1 VRFRILGPLEVRA
14 DAAELINFSGVRQR
28 AVMAGLLAEANRVI
42 SIDRLIKLLW
52 DTQPPVTAK
61 EQVQNVVSA
70 VRRTLDQWAPLAG
83 TVVTRSPGYM
93 ATVASD
99 QLDATRFEE
108 LALQARTLAPTDPH
122 QALGMYQEAL
132 GLWRGTALAG
142 LGNEVIQATA
152 NRLNEERLTVFEE
165 RVELELVLGR
175 DRHLIGDL
183 QAMTIE
189 YPLRERLRGLLMLAL
204 HRGGRTADALKVY
217 RNTRRMLID
226 ELGLEPSDQLRRL
239 EQQILSNDRQLLRP
253 AAPPPAPSTS
263 EQSVAAQAAPARVV
277 ESVATKRLTTHL
289 PVSFIKMAGRRSETR
304 ATVEHLVPSASAAQG
319 ATIVVVTGPPGVG
332 KTAFAESIAR
342 SATNAFP
349 DGRLWTCMLGRDAR
363 PVALRETLHRFLVP
377 LGKPA
382 PADATDYDLIE
393 LYNEALANRTMLI
406 VLDDVVDEAQ
416 IRGLLPANGNCSVL
430 ITSRRPLTAL
440 ARAHTIALPGLDP
453 EASMDMLSTLLGSGR
468 VAAEPGAAKRIAEL
482 CDGLPLALHAIG
494 ARIAAK
500 PHWRLSMVE
509 SRLANPKNR
518 LGELT
523 HSDLDLRSRL
533 RRAESEQS
541 AAAAVLFRRLALLED
556 VPVPSWVAAT
566 LVSVD
571 PLTAEALLEQLVD
584 AWLLK
589 AEVDENDQLLYHMP
603 PLARCYAIERLL
615 TDESVESRRSAT
627 QRVRDVLARTPWSR
641 VATPDSGHSESW
653 LISDLE
659 LVETGA

>member
-1 VRFRILGPLEVRA
+1 
-14 DAAELINFSGVRQR
+14 
-28 AVMAGLLAEANRVI
+28 MAGLLAEANRVI

-93 ATVASD
+93 AAVPCD
-99 QLDATRFEE
+99 QLDATLFEE
-108 LALQARTLAPTDPH
+108 LAAHARALAPTDPH
-122 QALGMYQEAL
+122 QALGMYREAL

-152 NRLNEERLTVFEE
+152 NRLDEERLTVFEE
-165 RVELELVLGR
+165 RAELELKLGR
-175 DRHLIGDL
+175 DRHLIGHL

-189 YPLRERLRGLLMLAL
+189 YPLRERFRGLLMLAL
-204 HRGGRTADALKVY
+204 HRGGRTADALQVY

-239 EQQILSNDRQLLRP
+239 EQQILANDRQLLRP
-253 AAPPPAPSTS
+253 AAPPPEPPATPQPALVRAAEATPS
-263 EQSVAAQAAPARVV
+263 
-277 ESVATKRLTTHL
+277 KRLTMHL
-289 PVSFIKMAGRRSETR
+289 PASFIKMAGRRSETID
-304 ATVEHLVPSASAAQG
+304 AVKHLTPPAASASQSPP
-319 ATIVVVTGPPGVG
+319 IVVVTGPPGVG
-332 KTAFAESIAR
+332 KTAFAESVAR
-342 SATNAFP
+342 TTTNVFP
-349 DGRLWTCMLGRDAR
+349 DGRLWTCMDAR
-363 PVALRETLHRFLVP
+363 PAPLAETLHRFLIT

-382 PADATDYDLIE
+382 PADATDYTLIGM
-393 LYNEALANRTMLI
+393 YNEALASRSMLI
-406 VLDDVVDEAQ
+406 VLDGVVDEAQ
-416 IRGLLPANGNCSVL
+416 IRGLLPTNGNCSIL

-440 ARAHTIALPGLDP
+440 AQAHTIVLNTLDP
-453 EASMDMLSTLLGSGR
+453 EASLDMLSTLLGSGR
-468 VAAEPGAAKRIAEL
+468 VAAEPSAAKRIAEL

-518 LGELT
+518 LEGLT
-523 HSDLDLRSRL
+523 HSDLDLRSRF
-533 RRAESEQS
+533 RRAENEQS

-584 AWLLK
+584 AWLLT
-589 AEVDENDQLLYHMP
+589 AEADQNGQVLYRMP
-603 PLARCYAIERLL
+603 SLARCYAIERLL
-615 TDESVESRRSAT
+615 TDESVESRRST
-627 QRVRDVLARTPWSR
+627 IQRVRDVLASTPWSL
-641 VATPDSGHSESW
+641 VATPDTGQCDPW
-653 LISDLE
+653 LISDLA
-659 LVETGA
+659 LVETAPDRWGTATPSALNPAVPARTR